1 MIARS
6 LRVLAALF
14 WFVWT
19 GVVIPGHTRG
29 AIPLQSSCCHTSNRN
44 SSPDH
49 PKSPLPT
56 STNCAICAVAA
67 KLGNESLPSLVA
79 LKLPFAYR
87 TVIPKAAEAPYL
99 QLILPFHT
107 RGPPDSSTAN
117 T

>member
-1 MIARS
+1 M
-6 LRVLAALF
+6 RVAAAVF
-14 WFVWT
+14 WFIWT

-29 AIPLQSSCCHTSNRN
+29 AIQLTCSEARCCHTTNRTN
-44 SSPDH
+44 SSN
-49 PKSPLPT
+49 PKSPAPS

-67 KLGNESLPSLVA
+67 KLRNESLPPPQV

-87 TVIPKAAEAPYL
+87 AIITQAAEAPAL
-99 QLILPFHT
+99 DLILSFHT

>member
-19 GVVIPGHTRG
+19 GVIIPGHTRG
-29 AIPLQSSCCHTSNRN
+29 AIPLQSSCCHTSSRN
-44 SSPDH
+44 NSRDN

-67 KLGNESLPSLVA
+67 KLGNESLPPPQVLN
-79 LKLPFAYR
+79 LPFAYR
-87 TVIPKAAEAPYL
+87 AIIPKAAEAPAL
-99 QLILPFHT
+99 ELILSFHT
-107 RGPPDSSTAN
+107 RDPPDSSTAN